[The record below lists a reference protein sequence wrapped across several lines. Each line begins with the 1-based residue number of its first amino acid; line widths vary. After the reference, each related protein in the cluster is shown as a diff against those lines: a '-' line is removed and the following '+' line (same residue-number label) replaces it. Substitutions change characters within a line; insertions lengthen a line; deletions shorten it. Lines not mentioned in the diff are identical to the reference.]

1 MTLAD
6 YSNGSDWIMWVV
18 FSILV
23 LLSIVLISGH
33 GSGLIAGYNTSSK
46 EEKLKYD
53 EKKLCRTVGIGMA
66 IIAVLVLIMGLF
78 EDSLPFYFAY
88 ISLGIIIVDVVA
100 IVLFGNTICRR

>member
-6 YSNGSDWIMWVV
+6 CSNGPDWIMWVV
-18 FSILV
+18 FGMLA

-33 GSGLIAGYNTSSK
+33 GSGLIAGYNTASK
-46 EEKLKYD
+46 EEKFKYD

-78 EDSLPFYFAY
+78 ENSLPFYFAY
-88 ISLGIIIVDVVA
+88 ISLGIIMVDVAV
-100 IVLFGNTICRR
+100 IVLLGNTICRK